1 MSPGSARMN
10 RVGITGGSE
19 RKLGA
24 LSYATH
30 PGRGVA
36 NGGFYLARLRAVRS
50 GYRIGAQVARIPQ
63 IVRITDR
70 PSQANS
76 CSSPRVA
83 ESGVAAGAPGSRAA
97 CSSRLASVLGLCRP
111 QIRRSAPN
119 SCPRRPRTARTA
131 SFSPILAPAREPHPN
146 RPSQRNCRLH
156 RQFRNSL
163 SHRPL
168 SRWYESCP
176 WVSYPADSNQ
186 TFRRNR

>member
-111 QIRRSAPN
+111 LIRRSAPN
-119 SCPRRPRTARTA
+119 SCPDAHARLELRHFHQ
-131 SFSPILAPAREPHPN
+131 SSHPLGSPTPTDPHSGIAACIDSSAT
-146 RPSQRNCRLH
+146 R
-156 RQFRNSL
+156 
-163 SHRPL
+163 
-168 SRWYESCP
+168 CP
-176 WVSYPADSNQ
+176 IDPCPIGTKAALG
-186 TFRRNR
+186 